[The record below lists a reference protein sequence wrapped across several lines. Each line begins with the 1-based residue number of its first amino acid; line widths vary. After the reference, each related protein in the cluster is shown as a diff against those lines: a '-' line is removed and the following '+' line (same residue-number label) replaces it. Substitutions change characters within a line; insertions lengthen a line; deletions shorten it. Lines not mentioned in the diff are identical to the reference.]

1 MMKPKELKEAAK
13 VRALTV
19 EELQQEEREIAD
31 HLMKLRFQQAAGQV
45 ENPSIIREYRRGL
58 ARVKTVL
65 AQKQQGA
72 VRQES

>member
-1 MMKPKELKEAAK
+1 MMKPNELKQAAK
-13 VRALTV
+13 VRGLSV
-19 EELQQEEREIAD
+19 EELQQEVRDIAD

-65 AQKQQGA
+65 AQKRRTAQQG
-72 VRQES
+72 S

>member
-1 MMKPKELKEAAK
+1 MMKPNELKQAAK
-13 VRALTV
+13 VRDLSV
-19 EELQQEEREIAD
+19 EELQQEVRDIAD

-65 AQKQQGA
+65 AQKRRTAQQG
-72 VRQES
+72 S